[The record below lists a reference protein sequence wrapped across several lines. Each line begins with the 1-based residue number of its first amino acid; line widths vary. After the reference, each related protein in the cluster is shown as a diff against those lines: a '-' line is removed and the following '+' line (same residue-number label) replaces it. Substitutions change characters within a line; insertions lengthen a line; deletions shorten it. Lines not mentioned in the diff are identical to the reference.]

1 MLLKGF
7 MRRGRIVLLLAL
19 LAAARADAR
28 IVPATQTRL
37 PVPDVQVLDASDNS
51 ASIRSII
58 ATMGTGPIVVLPVY
72 TRCAA
77 SCPLQTQK
85 IKQVWKDLNQASSI
99 RILVFS
105 FDPQETAASIS
116 DYRRREGVP
125 DSWVVVHAR
134 ESDARSFFDFFQYS
148 VMSDNGQF
156 VHPDRIF
163 LLDSASHW
171 RFTMEG
177 LKYSPEE
184 IEHALAQLQSP
195 GLGVWIQTNPDAVAW
210 TSFLCILVSLCVL
223 GIWRIGHKSPKP
235 SFVAKNQA

>member
-1 MLLKGF
+1 
-7 MRRGRIVLLLAL
+7 MRRSRIVFAFVL
-19 LAAARADAR
+19 LAAAPAGAR
-28 IVPATQTRL
+28 IAPAARTSS
-37 PVPDVQVLDASDNS
+37 PIPDVQVLDATGNS
-51 ASIRSII
+51 VSIRSLL
-58 ATMGTGPIVVLPVY
+58 ASMGSGPIVILPVY

-85 IKQVWKDLNQASSI
+85 IKQVWKDLNRETAI
-99 RILVFS
+99 RVLAFS

-116 DYRRREGVP
+116 EYRQREGVP
-125 DSWVVVHAR
+125 DRWVVVRAR

-163 LLDSASHW
+163 LLDSSSQW

-177 LKYSPEE
+177 LNYSPEE

-195 GLGVWIQTNPDAVAW
+195 GLAVWIQTNPDAVAW
-210 TSFLCILVSLCVL
+210 TGFLFILLSLGIL
-223 GIWRIGHKSPKP
+223 AIWRIGHKP
-235 SFVAKNQA
+235 SKQSFAAKNQT